1 MGWSMILLAIIN
13 TIFNFALILIAGIG
27 SLKLV
32 VVKWYRRFKRF
43 RDPNFMRRIM
53 TPPNI

>member
-1 MGWSMILLAIIN
+1 MILLAIIN